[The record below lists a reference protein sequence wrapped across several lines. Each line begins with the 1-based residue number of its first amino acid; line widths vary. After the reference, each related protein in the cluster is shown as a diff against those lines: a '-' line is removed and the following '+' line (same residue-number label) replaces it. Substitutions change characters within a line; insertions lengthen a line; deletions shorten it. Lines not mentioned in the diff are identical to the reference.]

1 MFEQHPKF
9 RRRFSMGRP
18 FSEKNGWAWKSEG
31 KWFAVYYS
39 DDELWFRCDELA
51 YRIDSSHKCAFSEIS
66 NRHVFILTA
75 NDLIV
80 FRHEYKIAQFARKI
94 DPTYDEIDAESD
106 DFLLWLHRLW
116 NDGERIKALIGVL
129 SKSPHT
135 HNAQSPV
142 TTPAINPV
150 AFQIGDTV
158 GFTDK
163 YFREQVGTII
173 RLNDKT
179 VSIDCNGQRWRVS
192 PKLLRRIIDL

>member
-1 MFEQHPKF
+1 MDPRILDALRNATSLELYQLSLTTHQLLADPQRILEIRKHLHLGARVEFFHHRTHCLVAGTIVEF
-9 RRRFSMGRP
+9 RQK
-18 FSEKNGWAWKSEG
+18 EV
-31 KWFAVYYS
+31 AVQEDTTRAQWWLPY
-39 DDELWFRCDELA
+39 A
-51 YRIDSSHKCAFSEIS
+51 A
-66 NRHVFILTA
+66 
-75 NDLIV
+75 IV
-80 FRHEYKIAQFARKI
+80 P
-94 DPTYDEIDAESD
+94 DP
-106 DFLLWLHRLW
+106 LQ
-116 NDGERIKALIGVL
+116 
-129 SKSPHT
+129 

-179 VSIDCNGQRWRVS
+179 VSIDCNDQRWRVS